1 MGAAPDAWDS
11 DFRVPGD
18 VKEDDGL
25 KEGAEE
31 SSDATDARGRD
42 REPED
47 AVPAA
52 GGEETGKPELPK
64 ARTRL
69 EERSSQQETSAF
81 RHIPGGTWL
90 NNVRSLFQGQTR
102 LLKTGNGAR
111 KAGREGEVVERGI
124 DERG

>member
-25 KEGAEE
+25 EEGVEE
-31 SSDATDARGRD
+31 SSDATDARGGD

-52 GGEETGKPELPK
+52 GGDETGKPELPK

-81 RHIPGGTWL
+81 RHVPGGTWL
-90 NNVRSLFQGQTR
+90 NKVRSLFQGQTS
-102 LLKTGNGAR
+102 LLKTGNR
-111 KAGREGEVVERGI
+111 GEESGT
-124 DERG
+124 GGGSG